1 MVKGIYLALP
11 DVSKHVGVK
20 KKIEAQIQVLK
31 NMGISL
37 EYIEL
42 NSDITYNS
50 VIKKLIRRLPF
61 FPTLPPL
68 LNNIE
73 IYKEIDVLYFRYYL
87 GDYSLIKFLR
97 ILRTINPNI
106 IIIFEF
112 VDWPYVKYYFTVKDF
127 LLLAKD
133 LIVRNYFRHLIDR
146 AVVFTNDKE
155 VLGIKT
161 LHAQNGILVCNE
173 RKKKIHMGDSVN
185 IICVSTM
192 RRYHGYDRLLKGLK
206 DYYHNQGTRDIMLH
220 FVGEGPE
227 LLAYQKLVAQM
238 GLSDRTAFYG
248 EKTGEDLDCIYDC
261 ADIACASLGLHRI
274 GMPVGTSLKTAE
286 YLAKGL
292 PVIISG
298 EDSIL
303 SSSNTKYCLQIPA
316 NDSPID
322 FFAVLEF
329 FESIYCNTQQTKL
342 EIIDDIRNWAHAHCD
357 MSIGMENII
366 EYIVTQKKQQ

>member
-11 DVSKHVGVK
+11 EVSKHVGVK
-20 KKIEAQIQVLK
+20 KKIEAQIQVMK

-42 NSDITYNS
+42 ISEKTYNS
-50 VIKKLIRRLPF
+50 FSNKLIRRLPF

-68 LNNIE
+68 LNNID

-97 ILRTINPNI
+97 SVRKINPNI
-106 IIIFEF
+106 IILFEF
-112 VDWPYVKYYFTVKDF
+112 VDWPYVKYYFTLKDF
-127 LLLAKD
+127 LLLVKD
-133 LIVRNYFRHLIDR
+133 LIVRDYYRHLIDR

-173 RKKKIHMGDSVN
+173 RKKKIHMGDSIN
-185 IICVSTM
+185 IVCVSTM
-192 RRYHGYDRLLKGLK
+192 RRYHGYDRLLIGLK
-206 DYYHNQGTRDIMLH
+206 DYYHNRGTRDIMLH

-227 LLAYQKLVAQM
+227 LLAYQKLVEQM
-238 GLSDRTAFYG
+238 ELSNRTVFYG
-248 EKTGEDLDCIYDC
+248 EKTGEDLDRIYDC

-274 GMPVGTSLKTAE
+274 GMPLGTSLKTSE

-303 SSSNTKYCLQIPA
+303 SANKTKFCLQIPA

-322 FFAVLEF
+322 FFAILEF
-329 FESIYCNTQQTKL
+329 YEGVYYNTKRTKL
-342 EIIDDIRNWAHAHCD
+342 EIIDDIRNWAQAHCD
-357 MSIGMENII
+357 MSIGMKSII
-366 EYIVTQKKQQ
+366 DYILTRKTQ